1 MNYRINH
8 NFHYFSDF
16 SVNAENVINAVIAT
30 NSTLL
35 RNPENLYRTVDLKTS
50 SAILGAIFCDCL
62 AQNIEGAMVNPIEKG
77 HPDIIPVSAHKAS
90 EEELRN
96 FPLGLEIK
104 TTVGN
109 VKTGSALKAGE
120 NRLDVLTGIT
130 WQAHHQEVRELMG
143 IIWDFNNFNNNFL
156 FPMVTGV
163 FFSSG
168 LALED
173 WGAISGTTGRN
184 TKVCGMT
191 ATGRTKM
198 KNGWIVIYEEY
209 AMKYNQLL

>member
-1 MNYRINH
+1 MDYQINH
-8 NFHYFSDF
+8 SFHYVSGF
-16 SVNAENVINAVIAT
+16 SVNAENVINAVIKANT
-30 NSTLL
+30 TLL
-35 RNPENLYRTVDLKTS
+35 RNPVNLYRTVDLKTS

-62 AQNIEGAMVNPIEKG
+62 AQNIADAIVNPIEKG
-77 HPDIIPVSAHKAS
+77 HPDIVPVSALKAS

-109 VKTGSALKAGE
+109 VKTGAALKAGE

-130 WQAHHQEVRELMG
+130 WQAHHREVRELMG
-143 IIWDFNNFNNNFL
+143 IIWDFNSSYNDFI

-163 FFSSG
+163 FFSPE
-168 LALED
+168 LILED
-173 WGAISGTTGRN
+173 WGTISGTTGRN

-191 ATGRTKM
+191 ATGRKKM
-198 KNGWIVIYEEY
+198 KNGWIVIHEKY
-209 AMKYNQLL
+209 AKKYNQLL

>member
-1 MNYRINH
+1 MDYRINH
-8 NFHYFSDF
+8 NFHYTSGF
-16 SVNAENVINAVIAT
+16 SVGAENVINAVIAT
-30 NSTLL
+30 NTILL
-35 RNPENLYRTVDLKTS
+35 KNPVNLYRTVDLKTS

-62 AQNIEGAMVNPIEKG
+62 AQNLEGAIVNPIEKG
-77 HPDIIPVSAHKAS
+77 HPDIVPASALKAS
-90 EEELRN
+90 EEKLRN

-109 VKTGSALKAGE
+109 VKTGSALKAGK
-120 NRLDVLTGIT
+120 NRLDALTGIT
-130 WQAHHQEVRELMG
+130 WQAHHREVRELMG
-143 IIWDFNNFNNNFL
+143 IIWDFNNSNNDFI

-163 FFSSG
+163 FFSSDLT
-168 LALED
+168 LAD
-173 WGAISGTTGRN
+173 WGTISGTTGRN

-198 KNGWIVIYEEY
+198 KNGWIVIHEKY

>member
-1 MNYRINH
+1 MDYRINH
-8 NFHYFSDF
+8 NFHYVSGFL
-16 SVNAENVINAVIAT
+16 VEAKNVINAVIAT
-30 NSTLL
+30 NRTLL
-35 RNPENLYRTVDLKTS
+35 KNPVNLYRTVDLKTS
-50 SAILGAIFCDCL
+50 SAILGSIFCDCL
-62 AQNIEGAMVNPIEKG
+62 AQNIDGAIVNPIEKG
-77 HPDIIPVSAHKAS
+77 HPDIVPSSALKAS

-109 VKTGSALKAGE
+109 VKTGSALKAGR
-120 NRLDVLTGIT
+120 NRLDALTGIT
-130 WQAHHQEVRELMG
+130 WQAHHREVRELMG
-143 IIWDFNNFNNNFL
+143 VIWDFNNFNNDFV

-163 FFSSG
+163 FFSSD

-191 ATGRTKM
+191 VTGRAKM
-198 KNGWIVIYEEY
+198 KNGWIVIHQKYV
-209 AMKYNQLL
+209 MKYNQLL